1 MINIKC
7 PVGVCL
13 VKKEIAKIIGK
24 KNQYI
29 FKLVFKAKININKEI
44 IESIDSSHERVLIGI
59 HNRGVP
65 LAKRIQSEILNI
77 NDLKIKLG
85 SLDIT
90 FHRDDYRERLVM
102 PEVRGT
108 NIQFSIDDKVVILI
122 DDVLFT
128 GRTVRASLDELNSF
142 GRASKVQL
150 AVLVD
155 RGHRELPIKADFI
168 GKNIPTHEGEHV
180 EVNLS
185 ETDGE
190 DSVFLTLGDK

>member
-1 MINIKC
+1 MVSAGGFFLGKRILLNK
-7 PVGVCL
+7 
-13 VKKEIAKIIGK
+13 KIIMDRVSVARS
-24 KNQYI
+24 I
-29 FKLVFKAKININKEI
+29 TRLSHEI
-44 IESIDSSHERVLIGI
+44 IESIDNSHERVLIGI

-65 LAKRIQSEILNI
+65 LANRIQAEILNI
-77 NDLKIKLG
+77 NGSEIKLG

-108 NIQFSIDDKVVILI
+108 DIQFRIDDKVVILI